1 MSAAIEPAPHVVT
14 THNHATDSE
23 NRMHSDEVAQ
33 QFGFA
38 GALVPGVTVFAHM
51 TYPLV
56 QAFGE
61 RWLGRATG
69 EVRLLKP
76 AYDGDRLSIHTQA
89 DGDGHVVD
97 CRNDAGVLLARLTTS
112 MPARNLPPDP
122 RWRTTPARVNPP
134 RAEIAEHNIQV
145 DAALAAHAETI
156 SADAN
161 QALARSL
168 TDDLPIW
175 HKPANDI
182 LATPLHPLW
191 LASSCNQAFMRVWQM
206 PSWIHAGTVF
216 TLHRPL
222 RIAERIEQRT
232 IPIRKWAH
240 KGHEFATLYLA
251 WLVDGEIAAEA
262 QHTAIYK
269 IATPPE
275 RKPTGSIERAL

>member
-1 MSAAIEPAPHVVT
+1 MTAAAAGLAPYVVT

-38 GALVPGVTVFAHM
+38 GALVPGVTVYAHM
-51 TYPLV
+51 SYPLV

-69 EVRLLKP
+69 ELRLLKP

-89 DGDGHVVD
+89 EGDGYVVD
-97 CRNDAGVLLARLTTS
+97 ARNDAGVLLARLTTS
-112 MPARNLPPDP
+112 MPERTAPPDP
-122 RWRTTPARVNPP
+122 RWRTTPAPANPP
-134 RAEIAEHNIQV
+134 RVEIADSNIQL
-145 DAALAAHAETI
+145 DQPLAAHSETI
-156 SADAN
+156 GAAAN
-161 QALARSL
+161 QALAHSL

-175 HKPANDI
+175 RTPANDI

-191 LASSCNQAFMRVWQM
+191 LASSCNQAFVRVWEM

-222 RIAERIEQRT
+222 RIAQRIEQRT
-232 IPIRKWAH
+232 LPIRKWAH
-240 KGHEFATLYLA
+240 KGHQFATLYLA
-251 WLVDGEIAAEA
+251 WLVDGEVAAEA

-269 IATPPE
+269 IATPE
-275 RKPTGSIERAL
+275 RKH